1 MDFETK
7 IRTVLEKLEDY
18 SETHPIIY
26 SMWKKYIHK
35 KVISIEETL
44 DNCERA
50 MESMN
55 NSTDVTFENLLLLQ
69 SMFNLNATE
78 I

>member
-1 MDFETK
+1 MDLETK
-7 IRTVLEKLEDY
+7 IRIVLENLEDY
-18 SETHPIIY
+18 SESHPIIY

-35 KVISIEETL
+35 KVLSIEETL
-44 DNCERA
+44 DNCEKA

-69 SMFNLNATE
+69 SMFNSNATE